1 MVTHS
6 YQFKRRSYYNNC
18 AVNTGSLFRFALI
31 PHLTNKPRLMGPNGD
46 FDISDYVTVVKV
58 TCI

>member
-6 YQFKRRSYYNNC
+6 YQFQRRSYYNNC

-31 PHLTNKPRLMGPNGD
+31 PHLTNKTTVNGPQWWFRHFRLCD
-46 FDISDYVTVVKV
+46 SS
-58 TCI
+58 